1 MQKIILHFL
10 LLFAFVSQLHAQCD
24 GRYTTATFTA
34 SKKADILYGGN
45 YDSNGKWTDLVLDV
59 YEPAEDTASLRPLI
73 IFVHGGSFVGG
84 SRTDQ
89 RIDLTAR
96 HFAEK
101 GYVTANI
108 EYRVEQT
115 VAISPFLNFASPDNW
130 YKAII
135 RASHDLRAAIRYFKK
150 DAATNGNMYKVDTN
164 RILIYG
170 SSAGAITALNTV
182 FINDTTEMSYYF
194 KRNIPLMGGLEGN
207 SGNPGYN
214 SNSGIRAIVSCSG
227 AFDNINYLN
236 DNRDIA
242 YLAFHNNPDL
252 TVPYEMGCFVTVA
265 CFLGTFYGPQKIFPK
280 AKSLGMKTE
289 FYPFQ
294 YYGHPVDAHAD
305 TTAKK
310 LILEKTT
317 AFLAD
322 VVCRTGTVTAIAPR
336 VSTET
341 LNLFPNPSNGRF
353 TIELPKGQQWQDATL
368 QIISL
373 TGAEVYRSHISASQT
388 LDVQEILSNGTYLV
402 KLIPTDDSSLQYI
415 GKISILK

>member
-10 LLFAFVSQLHAQCD
+10 LLFAFVSQLRAQCD

-130 YKAII
+130 YKAMI

-150 DAATNGNMYKVDTN
+150 DA
-164 RILIYG
+164 
-170 SSAGAITALNTV
+170 
-182 FINDTTEMSYYF
+182 
-194 KRNIPLMGGLEGN
+194 
-207 SGNPGYN
+207 
-214 SNSGIRAIVSCSG
+214 
-227 AFDNINYLN
+227 
-236 DNRDIA
+236 
-242 YLAFHNNPDL
+242 
-252 TVPYEMGCFVTVA
+252 
-265 CFLGTFYGPQKIFPK
+265 
-280 AKSLGMKTE
+280 
-289 FYPFQ
+289 
-294 YYGHPVDAHAD
+294 
-305 TTAKK
+305 
-310 LILEKTT
+310 
-317 AFLAD
+317 
-322 VVCRTGTVTAIAPR
+322 
-336 VSTET
+336 
-341 LNLFPNPSNGRF
+341 
-353 TIELPKGQQWQDATL
+353 
-368 QIISL
+368 
-373 TGAEVYRSHISASQT
+373 
-388 LDVQEILSNGTYLV
+388 
-402 KLIPTDDSSLQYI
+402 
-415 GKISILK
+415 